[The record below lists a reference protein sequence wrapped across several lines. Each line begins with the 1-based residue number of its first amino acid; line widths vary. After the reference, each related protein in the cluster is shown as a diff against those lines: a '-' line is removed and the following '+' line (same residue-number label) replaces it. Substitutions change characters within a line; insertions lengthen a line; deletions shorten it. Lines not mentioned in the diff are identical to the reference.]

1 MTRRVLV
8 TRPEPGASA
17 TASALRRAGFDPV
30 IASLT
35 AILPLPVDDA
45 FNIDAI
51 DAVAATSANALRHA
65 PERLLVRLAG
75 LPLFTVGEATTAI
88 ARKAGFRSITT
99 GNGDAADLVDSL
111 LASIPTRS
119 TVLYLC
125 GKVRRPDF
133 ERALGAGGPKTV
145 LLETY
150 DTQRRDVVDAARQLL
165 GSGSRFHAVLI
176 HSSEAA
182 VALADVLARPE
193 VAGLL
198 DEAMLVAI
206 SARAAT
212 PVEALF
218 GRRIVIA
225 PQPNDAAM
233 VSMLTTAS

>member
-17 TASALRRAGFDPV
+17 TASALRRASFDPV

-35 AILPLPVDDA
+35 AILPLPVNDA
-45 FNIDAI
+45 FDIDGI
-51 DAVAATSANALRHA
+51 DAVAVTSANALRHA
-65 PERLLVRLAG
+65 PERLLHRLAE
-75 LPLFTVGEATTAI
+75 LPLFTVGEATAAI
-88 ARKAGFRSITT
+88 AGEAGFRRITT
-99 GNGDAADLVDSL
+99 GSGDAADLADSL
-111 LASIPTRS
+111 LANVPTRA

-133 ERALGAGGPKTV
+133 ERALSADGRKTV

-150 DTQRRDVVDAARQLL
+150 DTGRRDVVDAARQLL
-165 GSGSRFHAVLI
+165 ASGSRFHAVLV

-182 VALADVLARPE
+182 VAFANVLARPD
-193 VAGLL
+193 VADLF

-206 SARAAT
+206 SARAAA

-218 GRRIVIA
+218 GGRIIIA

>member
-30 IASLT
+30 IVSLT
-35 AILPLPVDDA
+35 AILPLPVDGA
-45 FNIDAI
+45 FDIDGI
-51 DAVAATSANALRHA
+51 DAVAVTSANALRHA
-65 PERLLVRLAG
+65 PERLLSRLAE
-75 LPLFTVGEATTAI
+75 LPLFTVGEATAAI
-88 ARKAGFRSITT
+88 AGEAGFRRITT
-99 GNGDAADLVDSL
+99 GSGDAADLANSL
-111 LASIPTRS
+111 LANVPTRA

-133 ERALGAGGPKTV
+133 ERALGADGRKTV

-150 DTQRRDVVDAARQLL
+150 DTGRRDVVDAARQLL
-165 GSGSRFHAVLI
+165 GSGSRFHAVLV

-182 VALADVLARPE
+182 VALANVLARPD
-193 VAGLL
+193 VADLF

-206 SARAAT
+206 SARAAA

-218 GRRIVIA
+218 GGQIIIA